1 MKRPCVS
8 LLAALAIATLCPSGA
23 AAQTTA
29 PASSFPFAGRLS
41 IGAIVGAASVQNIGG
56 ALGGEISYT
65 VTDAIDIFG
74 EGVGFQD
81 LTTRRQ
87 IDRMPIITSAL
98 QSSQGKTATGTLTA
112 PAGYGGGGVR
122 VMLMQG
128 RSLRPYVAFA
138 AGSARIALTPAF
150 TLGGTDVTA
159 SLSQYGIALGRDLTG
174 DISAA
179 AFGGGGG
186 VRINKPRF
194 YIDGGVRLT
203 SIRTPDQPTNVL
215 RGELRAGLRF

>member
-1 MKRPCVS
+1 MKRSCVS
-8 LLAALAIATLCPSGA
+8 VLAALAIAGVLPSDA
-23 AAQTTA
+23 AAQTAA
-29 PASSFPFAGRLS
+29 PASSSLFAGRLS
-41 IGAIVGAASVQNIGG
+41 IGAIVGAAAVQNVGG
-56 ALGGEISYT
+56 SFGGEISYT

-74 EGVGFQD
+74 EGAMFQD
-81 LTTRRQ
+81 VVTRRRL
-87 IDRMPIITSAL
+87 DRVPTITNFL

-122 VMLMQG
+122 VTLMQG

-159 SLSQYGIALGRDLTG
+159 SLSQYGIALGSDLTG